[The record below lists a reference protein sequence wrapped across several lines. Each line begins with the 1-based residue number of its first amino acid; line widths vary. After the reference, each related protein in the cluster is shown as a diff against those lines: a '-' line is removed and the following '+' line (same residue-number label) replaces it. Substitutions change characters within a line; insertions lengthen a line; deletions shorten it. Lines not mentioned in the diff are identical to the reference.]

1 MEESKV
7 KAVNFEEFESLK
19 KRYEI
24 ALDAVNELEK
34 KYRRVVEDN
43 VKKEKLIAKMAA
55 QMEGADII
63 KTDRKIRS
71 IEIYFS
77 EEDES
82 MKVYG
87 KMPGHQP
94 EERDIDGSLSSLQ
107 GIVEGYIEVIPLSED
122 VAMVINEEG
131 KLREMT
137 VNFAFRGDLIVGP
150 VVFVG
155 IDGEEFTNAPSMKR
169 VLDALLR

>member
-1 MEESKV
+1 
-7 KAVNFEEFESLK
+7 
-19 KRYEI
+19 
-24 ALDAVNELEK
+24 
-34 KYRRVVEDN
+34 
-43 VKKEKLIAKMAA
+43 
-55 QMEGADII
+55 
-63 KTDRKIRS
+63 
-71 IEIYFS
+71 
-77 EEDES
+77 
-82 MKVYG
+82 MKVYV

>member
-77 EEDES
+77 EED
-82 MKVYG
+82 
-87 KMPGHQP
+87 
-94 EERDIDGSLSSLQ
+94 
-107 GIVEGYIEVIPLSED
+107 
-122 VAMVINEEG
+122 
-131 KLREMT
+131 
-137 VNFAFRGDLIVGP
+137 
-150 VVFVG
+150 
-155 IDGEEFTNAPSMKR
+155 
-169 VLDALLR
+169 